1 MGFFGGGGSA
11 ASNMVGATSSAAG
24 TAGLVP
30 APAAG
35 DNEKFLFGDATFKGF
50 LNAPAASPFVKSTS
64 RYYYPYM
71 MIGRPEISSVGNF
84 NSSNGAYFCPFL
96 INGNATISQISFIAH
111 STNVNTTLELG
122 IYQSDIA
129 TAWPLTKIAQATS
142 ANMSSTAG
150 GTLVVTAITAAVK
163 GLFWACIYNR
173 TAASYDVKGHSVNN
187 DSNNFVQ
194 QVAGT
199 DAVSSVPR
207 RLFVI
212 KNSSISSNVFPT
224 TLSSSD
230 LDATNAGGNTPTL
243 IVNF

>member
-1 MGFFGGGGSA
+1 MAFFGGGASA
-11 ASNMVGATSSAAG
+11 SDMVGATSSTAG

-35 DNEKFLFGDATFKGF
+35 DEGKMLFGDATFKGF
-50 LNAPAASPFVKSTS
+50 LNAPAAAPFVKSTS

-71 MIGRPEISSVGNF
+71 MIGRPEISNTGGFTSP
-84 NSSNGAYFCPFL
+84 SGAYLCPFL

-111 STNVNTTLELG
+111 ATNVNTTLELG
-122 IYQSDIA
+122 IYQSDIT

-173 TAASYDVKGHSVNN
+173 TTTSYDVKGHTVNN

-194 QVAGT
+194 QVSGA
-199 DAVSSVPR
+199 DAVSSVAR

-230 LDATNAGGNTPTL
+230 LDATNSANNTPTL